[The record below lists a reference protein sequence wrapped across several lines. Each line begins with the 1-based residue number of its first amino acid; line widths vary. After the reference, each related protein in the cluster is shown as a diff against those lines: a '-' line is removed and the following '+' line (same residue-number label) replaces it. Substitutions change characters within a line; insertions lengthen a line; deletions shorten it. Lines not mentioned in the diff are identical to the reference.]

1 MLSLIINRNIKV
13 HMLQSR
19 RKTLI
24 SMTYFL
30 YIFYELTIVIQN
42 INFNYIMVVNF
53 IDGGNG
59 SPWEKLLDKLQV
71 FHAFVQ
77 RYQIEVSPITKK
89 RTWLL
94 L

>member
-1 MLSLIINRNIKV
+1 
-13 HMLQSR
+13 
-19 RKTLI
+19 
-24 SMTYFL
+24 
-30 YIFYELTIVIQN
+30 
-42 INFNYIMVVNF
+42 MVVNF

-89 RTWLL
+89 GTRLL